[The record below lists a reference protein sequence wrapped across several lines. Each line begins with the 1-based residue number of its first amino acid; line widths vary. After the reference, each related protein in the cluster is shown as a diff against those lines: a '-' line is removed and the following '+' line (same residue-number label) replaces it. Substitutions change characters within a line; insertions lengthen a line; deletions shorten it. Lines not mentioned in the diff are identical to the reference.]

1 MTLGRNDPCHC
12 GSGRKLKK
20 CCGPADEARRTA
32 EVAAADAK
40 AKSDAPEAAD
50 DPAAE
55 SADPKAPG
63 QRAPKG
69 DWMHQPRSGKE
80 PRRKSKVGKDSL

>member
-32 EVAAADAK
+32 EVAAATEKARDA
-40 AKSDAPEAAD
+40 APESGGDAA
-50 DPAAE
+50 
-55 SADPKAPG
+55 ADPKAPG
-63 QRAPKG
+63 QKAPKG
-69 DWMHQPRSGKE
+69 DWMHQPRGGKE

>member
-12 GSGRKLKK
+12 GSGRKHKK

-32 EVAAADAK
+32 EVAAATEK
-40 AKSDAPEAAD
+40 AKNAAPEADTAAD
-50 DPAAE
+50 DDA
-55 SADPKAPG
+55 KAPG